1 MELSNK
7 VRLSNRQ
14 TTNGTPH
21 SKVAAMST
29 PLMFSFF
36 INGIIILNIVQQKQ
50 DQKIKNI
57 IIFYMLNKLLF

>member
-14 TTNGTPH
+14 TTNGTPPDT
-21 SKVAAMST
+21 KVAAMST

-57 IIFYMLNKLLF
+57 IIFLYAQ

>member
-1 MELSNK
+1 M
-7 VRLSNRQ
+7 VPPPD
-14 TTNGTPH
+14 T
-21 SKVAAMST
+21 KVAAMST

-57 IIFYMLNKLLF
+57 IIFLYAQ